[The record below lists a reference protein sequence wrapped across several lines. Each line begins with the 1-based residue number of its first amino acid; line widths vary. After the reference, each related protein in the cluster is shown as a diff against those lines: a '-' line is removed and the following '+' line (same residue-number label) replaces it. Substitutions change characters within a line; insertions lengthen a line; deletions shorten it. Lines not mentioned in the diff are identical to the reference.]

1 MRRRRIEA
9 QFELVTGGQPMV
21 PWMWTQHQ
29 AGKSLRQIATQLS
42 GKVGHPVSHE
52 SVRTWM
58 REG

>member
-9 QFELVTGGQPMV
+9 QFELVTGGQAMV
-21 PWMWTQHQ
+21 PWMWQQHQ
-29 AGKSLRQIATQLS
+29 AGQSLRQIATTLS